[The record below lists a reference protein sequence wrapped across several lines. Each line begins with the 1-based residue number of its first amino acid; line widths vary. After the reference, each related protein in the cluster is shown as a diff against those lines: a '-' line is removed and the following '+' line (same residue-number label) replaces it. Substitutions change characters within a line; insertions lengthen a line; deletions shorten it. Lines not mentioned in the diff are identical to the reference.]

1 MTIEINGMA
10 HVILT
15 VSRFEVARAFYRK
28 LLPEFGMKIVFD
40 GDKLFYCVGARTAI
54 GIEPCEPALSGER
67 FVQQRVGLHHLCL
80 RARSR
85 DDVDRC
91 AALLK
96 EMNSTIVRGP
106 MEGTW
111 APGYYYVLFED
122 PDGIRL
128 EVNFVPGP
136 VFSWMGQSSTLPP
149 ATFEIKTRLALNGP
163 APYGGAGLST

>member
-15 VSRFEVARAFYRK
+15 VSQFDSARAFYRK
-28 LLPEFGMKIVFD
+28 LLPEFGMKPVFD

-54 GIEPCEPALSGER
+54 GIEPCDPVLVGER
-67 FVQQRVGLHHLCL
+67 FVQRRVGLHHLCL

-85 DDVDRC
+85 EDVDRC
-91 AALLK
+91 AAFLR
-96 EMNSTIVRGP
+96 EMNATIVRGP
-106 MEGTW
+106 MEGSW

-128 EVNFVPGP
+128 EVDFVPGAGLLTDGIQ
-136 VFSWMGQSSTLPP
+136 FNP
-149 ATFEIKTRLALNGP
+149 ATGYI
-163 APYGGAGLST
+163 

>member
-1 MTIEINGMA
+1 MTIDINGMA

-15 VSRFEVARAFYRK
+15 VSRFEVAREFYRK
-28 LLPEFGMKIVFD
+28 LLPRLGMKPVFD
-40 GDKLFYCVGARTAI
+40 GDQFFYCVGARTAL
-54 GIEPCEPALSGER
+54 GIEPCDQQFASER

-85 DDVDRC
+85 EDVDRC

-96 EMNSTIVRGP
+96 EIGATIVRGP
-106 MEGTW
+106 QEGNW

-128 EVNFVPGP
+128 EVNFVPG
-136 VFSWMGQSSTLPP
+136 
-149 ATFEIKTRLALNGP
+149 
-163 APYGGAGLST
+163 AGLLAEGAQFDPKSGYV